1 MADRIRTSGV
11 PRRRRGREQGGARL
25 TAGLRRFALPG
36 GATRRASAGLASARL
51 ASARLA
57 VVLLSS
63 TLFVSPA
70 AAGWDTASTAAGA
83 LWPVAGLAAAAIA
96 GLAALRSHR
105 VAGDLRGRI
114 EVAERA
120 AADAAA
126 SAARARAEAQACRV
140 LLCEGAPAFLLW
152 TGREAPADL
161 FGRTPETLRAEL
173 GPAAP
178 AFEAALARLRAEDG
192 AFSQTLDTPTGSLR
206 LDGKSRS
213 GVGILLLAPVA
224 GDASGQV
231 VGQVAGQ
238 VVGQMASG
246 RASGLASGLAALLD
260 AAPSPAWLRGADG
273 ALSYVNPA
281 FVAAVG
287 AASAEEARTQGL
299 DLLDGKTRAAAA
311 SAEGTDGHFRQRVK
325 AVTKGQRRQM
335 EVVEVAGAFGTAGIA
350 IDVTSEED
358 ARAEMKQAVAAHRRT
373 LDQLTTAVAIF
384 GADERLVFHNAAYER
399 LFDLS
404 PAFLDQHPAEGEILE
419 DLRTRRKVPEQADFR
434 GWRAQMRDAYRA
446 IEPVNDWW
454 HLPGGQML
462 RVVVT
467 PNAEGGVTYL
477 FDDLSEHV
485 ALESRYNSLIRI
497 QGETLD
503 GLAEAVAV
511 FGSDGR
517 LNLYN
522 HAFLALWSLDARA
535 LGEKPHVDAVAAL
548 CRPLHGETSAFA
560 SIRHAVTTIGPR
572 EAVRLRLERPDGRV
586 LDGATQPLPD
596 GGTMV
601 TFRDMTDSVKVERA
615 LIERAEALEAAD
627 KLKNA
632 FVGHVSY
639 HLRTPLNTLL
649 GYADML
655 RDGLAGPLNTRQQDY
670 LDHMRQSSDLLR
682 ALIDDILDLA
692 TIDAG
697 SMELDLSEVDVGET
711 VLGVAEAV
719 RDPVAEAGLNLAV
732 SIGPDAGHFVADG
745 RRVRQILFNLLS
757 NAIAVSP
764 AGGTVS
770 LGAVRRDGALVFT
783 VRDEGPGVPTEVAD
797 TLFERFESRSAG
809 PRHRGAGLGLA
820 IVRSFMTLHGGSVTV
835 APAGRGPDARGSDT
849 QGTIATCIFPLSGEG
864 RREAAE

>member
-11 PRRRRGREQGGARL
+11 PRRRRGRERESARL
-25 TAGLRRFALPG
+25 TALLRSFLSSMASVC
-36 GATRRASAGLASARL
+36 RASASRAPTLLASTLLASTCLASA
-51 ASARLA
+51 
-57 VVLLSS
+57 
-63 TLFVSPA
+63 TPA
-70 AAGWDTASTAAGA
+70 AAGWDGVPVAAGA
-83 LWPVAGLAAAAIA
+83 FWPVAGLAAAVMA
-96 GLAALRSHR
+96 GLAAVRAR
-105 VAGDLRGRI
+105 REAKDLRGRI
-114 EVAERA
+114 AAAERA

-140 LLCEGAPAFLLW
+140 LLSDGAPAFLLW

-161 FGRTPETLRAEL
+161 FGRTPEALRAEL

-178 AFEAALARLRAEDG
+178 AFEAALARLKAGDG
-192 AFSQTLDTPTGSLR
+192 NLSETFDTASGPLR
-206 LDGKSRS
+206 LDGRSRA
-213 GVGILLLAPVA
+213 GAGILLLAPASKEVSQAQA
-224 GDASGQV
+224 GPV
-231 VGQVAGQ
+231 
-238 VVGQMASG
+238 
-246 RASGLASGLAALLD
+246 ASGLSALLD
-260 AAPSPAWLRGADG
+260 AAPAPAWLRGADG
-273 ALSYVNPA
+273 TLSYVNPA

-287 AASAEEARTQGL
+287 AATAEEARAQGL
-299 DLLDGKTRAAAA
+299 DLLDGRTRAAAA
-311 SAEGTDGHFRQRVK
+311 SAEGAEGHFRQRVK

-335 EVVEVAGAFGTAGIA
+335 EVVEVAGPFGTAGIA

-434 GWRAQMRDAYRA
+434 GWRAQLREAYRA

-485 ALESRYNSLIRI
+485 ALESRYNNLIRI

-572 EAVRLRLERPDGRV
+572 EAVTLRLERPDGRV

-601 TFRDMTDSVKVERA
+601 TFRDVTDSVKVERA

-639 HLRTPLNTLL
+639 HLRTPLNSLM
-649 GYADML
+649 GFADML
-655 RDGLAGPLNTRQQDY
+655 REGLAGPLNTRQQDY

-692 TIDAG
+692 SIDAG
-697 SMELDLSEVDVGET
+697 AMELDLSDVDVGET

-719 RDPVAEAGLNLAV
+719 RDPVAEAGLNLSV
-732 SIGPDAGHFVADG
+732 SIDPDAGHFVADG

-764 AGGTVS
+764 PGGTVS
-770 LGAVRRDGALVFT
+770 LGAARRDGALVFT
-783 VRDEGPGVPTEVAD
+783 VRDEGQGVPTEVAD

-809 PRHRGAGLGLA
+809 PRHRGLGLGLA

-835 APAGRGPDARGSDT
+835 APAGRGPDANGSDARGRDI

>member
-1 MADRIRTSGV
+1 MADL
-11 PRRRRGREQGGARL
+11 RRLSLAGGA
-25 TAGLRRFALPG
+25 A
-36 GATRRASAGLASARL
+36 RRASTG
-51 ASARLA
+51 LA
-57 VVLLSS
+57 VVFLSS
-63 TLFVSPA
+63 TLFVPPA
-70 AAGWDTASTAAGA
+70 AAGWDTAVTAAGA

-105 VAGDLRGRI
+105 VATDLRGRI
-114 EVAERA
+114 ETAERA

-173 GPAAP
+173 GPAATV
-178 AFEAALARLRAEDG
+178 FEAALARLRAEDG

-213 GVGILLLAPVA
+213 GAGILLLAPAA
-224 GDASGQV
+224 GAASGHEA
-231 VGQVAGQ
+231 GQVASGL
-238 VVGQMASG
+238 ASG
-246 RASGLASGLAALLD
+246 MASGLAALLD

-311 SAEGTDGHFRQRVK
+311 NAEGTDGHFRQRVK

-335 EVVEVAGAFGTAGIA
+335 EVVEVAGIFGTAGIA

-358 ARAEMKQAVAAHRRT
+358 ARAEMKQAVTAHRRT

-434 GWRAQMRDAYRA
+434 GWRAQLREAYRA

-522 HAFLALWSLDARA
+522 HAFLALWSLEARA
-535 LGEKPHVDAVAAL
+535 LGERPHVDAVAAL

-560 SIRHAVTTIGPR
+560 RIRHAVTTIGPR
-572 EAVRLRLERPDGRV
+572 EAVTLRIERPDGRV

-601 TFRDMTDSVKVERA
+601 TFRDVTDSVKVERA

-670 LDHMRQSSDLLR
+670 LEHMRQSSDQLR

-692 TIDAG
+692 SIDAG
-697 SMELDLSEVDVGET
+697 AMELDLSDVDVGET

-764 AGGTVS
+764 SGGTVS
-770 LGAVRRDGALVFT
+770 LGVVRRDGALVFT

-797 TLFERFESRSAG
+797 TLFERFESRNAG
-809 PRHRGAGLGLA
+809 PRHRGVGLGLA

-835 APAGRGPDARGSDT
+835 APAGRGPDAKGSDT
-849 QGTIATCIFPLSGEG
+849 HGTIATCIFPLSGEG

>member
-11 PRRRRGREQGGARL
+11 PRQKRGREQGGARL
-25 TAGLRRFALPG
+25 TAGLRRFSLPSRSG
-36 GATRRASAGLASARL
+36 RPACAGLA
-51 ASARLA
+51 A
-57 VVLLSS
+57 VFLSS

-70 AAGWDTASTAAGA
+70 AAGWDAAATAAGA
-83 LWPVAGLAAAAIA
+83 LWPVAGLAVAAIA

-105 VAGDLRGRI
+105 VAKDLRGRI
-114 EVAERA
+114 EAAERA

-140 LLCEGAPAFLLW
+140 LLCEGASAFLLW

-173 GPAAP
+173 GSATS
-178 AFEAALARLRAEDG
+178 AFETALARLRAEDG
-192 AFSQTLDTPTGSLR
+192 SFSQTLDTPTGPLR
-206 LDGKSRS
+206 LDGKSRA
-213 GVGILLLAPVA
+213 GAGILLLAPA
-224 GDASGQV
+224 TGDAVGHEVGPV
-231 VGQVAGQ
+231 V
-238 VVGQMASG
+238 
-246 RASGLASGLAALLD
+246 SGLAALLD
-260 AAPSPAWLRGADG
+260 AAPAPAWLRGADG

-287 AASAEEARTQGL
+287 AASAEEARAQGL

-358 ARAEMKQAVAAHRRT
+358 ARAEMKQAVTAHRRT

-404 PAFLDQHPAEGEILE
+404 PAFLDQHPPEGEILE

-434 GWRAQMRDAYRA
+434 GWRAQLREAYRA

-485 ALESRYNSLIRI
+485 ALESRYNTLIRI

-522 HAFLALWSLDARA
+522 HAFLSLWSLEARA
-535 LGEKPHVDAVAAL
+535 LGERPHVDAVAAL
-548 CRPLHGETSAFA
+548 CRPLHGETSVFA
-560 SIRHAVTTIGPR
+560 RIRHAVTTIGPR
-572 EAVRLRLERPDGRV
+572 EAVTLRLERPDGRV

-601 TFRDMTDSVKVERA
+601 TFRDVTDSVKVERA

-639 HLRTPLNTLL
+639 HLRTPLNTLM

-655 RDGLAGPLNTRQQDY
+655 REGFAGPLNTRQQDY
-670 LDHMRQSSDLLR
+670 LEHMRQSSDQLR

-692 TIDAG
+692 SIDAG
-697 SMELDLSEVDVGET
+697 AMELDLSDVDVGET

-732 SIGPDAGHFVADG
+732 SVGPDAGHFVADG

-797 TLFERFESRSAG
+797 TLFERFESRNAG
-809 PRHRGAGLGLA
+809 PRHRGVGLGLA

-835 APAGRGPDARGSDT
+835 APAGRGPDGGGSDA